1 MTVVSNAGPLIA
13 LGKLG
18 RLDILQSL
26 YQTVIVPQQVYDE
39 TVTTGIALGAP
50 DAQLISEYFK
60 RGVLERTQVQV
71 DRLEDEIEIHEGE
84 KAAIELALA
93 TGADAVLL
101 DDAASRETAQKYGL
115 KPKGTL
121 GVILEAVDRGVLA
134 KEQGELLVE
143 QIRQRRDIWIRDSL
157 CALVLRRL
165 QS

>member
-60 RGVLERTQVQV
+60 RGGRNESY
-71 DRLEDEIEIHEGE
+71 
-84 KAAIELALA
+84 
-93 TGADAVLL
+93 
-101 DDAASRETAQKYGL
+101 ASFAGRDVH
-115 KPKGTL
+115 P
-121 GVILEAVDRGVLA
+121 ILR
-134 KEQGELLVE
+134 
-143 QIRQRRDIWIRDSL
+143 
-157 CALVLRRL
+157 
-165 QS
+165 